1 MAAKAKKN
9 APSVGSAE
17 PEVHW
22 IPAEKDYAVGLLDG
36 KLVARNPKGAKLSAL
51 PPWLKE
57 ADITQ
62 QLTSLRDWL
71 EGHHQEC
78 LASIELWMLRSL
90 PVPRDVLMAVWPDP
104 AWQSILM
111 NSVVCSV
118 KKGEISQS
126 EAGFLR
132 NIDAKK
138 GVGVI
143 DLDGETQWLKVD
155 AIAIPHPI
163 LLQELNDFRQLTIEL
178 TVQQKLDQLFRQTW
192 APTKE
197 QLAGTSINDFGGGK
211 FAQLNHALG
220 LCRRLG
226 YRVSGGY
233 VCCPVWENGQQV
245 EARYWIG
252 SDYPEGET
260 WTADLIFTDAKEHT
274 MAVKDVGPVA
284 FSEGMRMA
292 AAIYAKRVV
301 EKTEES
307 N

>member
-1 MAAKAKKN
+1 MAAKAKKD
-9 APSVGSAE
+9 APSVATGE

-71 EGHHQEC
+71 EGHEQEC

-90 PVPRDVLMAVWPDP
+90 SVPRDVLIAVWPDP

-132 NIDAKK
+132 NVDPKK
-138 GVGVI
+138 GV
-143 DLDGETQWLKVD
+143 
-155 AIAIPHPI
+155 
-163 LLQELNDFRQLTIEL
+163 
-178 TVQQKLDQLFRQTW
+178 
-192 APTKE
+192 
-197 QLAGTSINDFGGGK
+197 
-211 FAQLNHALG
+211 
-220 LCRRLG
+220 
-226 YRVSGGY
+226 
-233 VCCPVWENGQQV
+233 
-245 EARYWIG
+245 
-252 SDYPEGET
+252 
-260 WTADLIFTDAKEHT
+260 
-274 MAVKDVGPVA
+274 
-284 FSEGMRMA
+284 
-292 AAIYAKRVV
+292 
-301 EKTEES
+301 
-307 N
+307 